1 MVYRLFIYSNL
12 LTVYFLNICSF
23 DFGAR
28 RLQPTFQ
35 RKDCFSTKKVYLK
48 VLNFLKIVYIKTH
61 RRNGLLISKFAL

>member
-1 MVYRLFIYSNL
+1 MVYRLFVYFNL

-23 DFGAR
+23 DCGAR

-61 RRNGLLISKFAL
+61 RRSGLLISKFAL